1 MKQTNNAIKFLMAQ
15 YRAIFK
21 NANIA
26 MLAAIA
32 ASALAAGQ
40 AQAAKPF
47 TNTELGQ
54 LTGEE
59 GTITI
64 DGKGDGTSN
73 AYQKLTLSGAVAQS
87 SKLEGLTF
95 LIQSG
100 AATDNTIK
108 GTGADAAAIV
118 DLTGATITLD
128 GSETK
133 ANINLAVG
141 NADTNATT
149 LKVSEL
155 NVVKG
160 TLSTVASDS
169 VKNSIEAVNINVG
182 KETGGDADVT
192 VGKSGSVLASGKLT
206 INKNSTITIGDSAT
220 LTGGSII
227 VNDGKVNVSGAN
239 ASAVFGSATSSI
251 EIKSG
256 TIVDAATGSGKI
268 FGKNITLTNG
278 LIHSA
283 NKLTIEAAKDGKF
296 VANGG
301 EIKITDEKAITFKG
315 NAEIGDEV
323 KITLDGTTSHAI
335 EAAKDGKFVAN
346 GGEIKITDEKA
357 ITFKGNAEI
366 GDEVKITLDG
376 TTSHATNI
384 VSDASQA
391 SKLSLS
397 AKQYKVLTDGTQK
410 GTISLSGAASSISSE
425 LNFTDAK
432 VDLGPTASTG
442 LGILTA
448 GGQLGSGVT
457 IAGTDTVAKISGNEG
472 VFTAGDE
479 LDAQDKK
486 LTLAFETLT
495 VGSGDTV
502 TLKSGAGLEVSK
514 LLTVGSGAEK
524 ATLKVVKGGVTLN
537 GAGSVAAKT
546 INLEGAKNA
555 ADAKLDVTNGA
566 WEVKDLSL
574 TKGQATV
581 AKDGQLTLTGTLLG
595 KADSTMTVNGV
606 LSTVGDGKLN
616 FKDAAANSL
625 KVETGGTLKVDAGDI
640 LNDKKELDTN
650 ALKAA
655 ALSGAGV
662 VNIVAAKDYTMTQEE
677 FKNFRD
683 LLSGSFT
690 GTFNM
695 DFVKVE
701 APKEQVIT
709 TADIESQLA
718 TDAYNDKTLKTD
730 AQGISGNYSVGNIYV
745 DAESE
750 LNLKGDKA
758 GLVLNNASKGPGAG
772 YFVSKKSGSEVV
784 AGGVV
789 FDKAPTNL
797 TLVGEGKI
805 GTITSD
811 SDKKGVVVIGIA
823 DDKAPKAGHVTVV
836 AGSNI
841 GTSATQGV
849 SNVLLNEG
857 SSLTVESGSVF
868 TNNFNM
874 QEGTSAKVTG
884 DITTGALQVLGN
896 SLTANK
902 LIISDAGAA
911 AKNTIAGGANV
922 TLTELSL
929 GNNNALLV
937 GEDGTGVDGDLGSSA
952 KVYTGSLKMSSTGSS
967 IFVDPHYGTGAALF
981 ATDKITDTAGAE
993 KVVGKVAVG
1002 KNAAFG
1008 VGFASMDDFEKTLS
1022 PYMVAGGFSETGPV
1036 KNALV
1041 LNKQITVATGNG
1053 IAVDESLTKAD
1064 VGADEL
1070 KLGAGSALIVTQEAL
1085 AADGAVKFEGGSG
1098 KVTAAA
1104 DKSSLVIFAADITKK
1119 DTGKQIFGSGTTVD
1133 KNLVGQAAGGLLDVA
1148 FNDNGTITLTSNDK
1162 RLGEMRQHI
1171 SEPTTQ
1177 LFADYR
1183 DGKFAGAVDSLGY
1196 KFVYESLTAPG
1207 DAYKAVDVAA
1217 HAATYAGAQQAA
1229 VAAVTTM
1236 ADAMFGRVGA
1246 VGVEAATI
1254 AATGSQA
1261 NGGVWLTPMYKSVDS
1276 DGFGAQGGSYGAD
1289 VDLSGVAF
1297 GTDTVNGNM
1306 RFGAVFNIGSG
1317 DTEGK
1322 GLGNGLKDEFDYY
1335 GFGIYSAMGFGNF
1348 ALVGDASMTVISH
1361 EVEGLGLKGKADT
1374 TAVTMGLTGQ
1384 YTVATP
1390 MVDVT
1395 PHLGARFIRLNTDSY
1410 DLVSADGVL
1419 ATTDFDVQN
1428 VFSVPLGVT
1437 LSKAFVAGG
1446 WTLAPSADLTIAFN
1460 TGDTEAKSS
1469 NQFTGIK
1476 AYEYSTEVLDEVQ
1489 YGLTVGL
1496 GAQYGAFG
1504 TSFGI
1509 NYTGSDNTDAFG
1521 VNAYEYSTEV
1531 LDEVQYGL
1539 TVGLGAQYGAFGT
1552 SFGIN
1557 YTGSDNTDAFGVN
1570 AQCRYMF

>member
-1 MKQTNNAIKFLMAQ
+1 MNRFKFDKWDFMDPTKNN
-15 YRAIFK
+15 
-21 NANIA
+21 
-26 MLAAIA
+26 
-32 ASALAAGQ
+32 
-40 AQAAKPF
+40 
-47 TNTELGQ
+47 
-54 LTGEE
+54 
-59 GTITI
+59 I
-64 DGKGDGTSN
+64 DP
-73 AYQKLTLSGAVAQS
+73 
-87 SKLEGLTF
+87 
-95 LIQSG
+95 
-100 AATDNTIK
+100 
-108 GTGADAAAIV
+108 
-118 DLTGATITLD
+118 
-128 GSETK
+128 
-133 ANINLAVG
+133 INLAVG
-141 NADTNATT
+141 NAATNATT

-160 TLSTVASDS
+160 TLSTVASDA

-256 TIVDAATGSGKI
+256 SIVDAASASGKI
-268 FGKNITLTNG
+268 FGKTITLTDG

-301 EIKITDEKAITFKG
+301 EIKIANEKEITFKG
-315 NAEIGDEV
+315 NAEIGDKV
-323 KITLDGTTSHAI
+323 KITLEGDTSH
-335 EAAKDGKFVAN
+335 D
-346 GGEIKITDEKA
+346 IK
-357 ITFKGNAEI
+357 
-366 GDEVKITLDG
+366 V
-376 TTSHATNI
+376 
-384 VSDASQA
+384 VSDTNQA
-391 SKLSLS
+391 SKLSVS
-397 AKQYKVLTDGTQK
+397 VKQYQALTDTKQK
-410 GTISLSGAASSISSE
+410 GTITLSGAAAGSSE

-432 VDLGPTASTG
+432 IDLGPTASTG
-442 LGILTA
+442 LGILTN
-448 GGQLGSGVT
+448 GGKLGTSVT
-457 IAGTDTVAKISGNEG
+457 IADKTTVAKISGVEG
-472 VFTAGDE
+472 VFTAAND
-479 LDAQDKK
+479 LDAEDKK

-546 INLEGAKNA
+546 INLEGSAA
-555 ADAKLDVTNGA
+555 ADAELKVSNGA
-566 WEVKDLSL
+566 WEVKNLSL

-581 AKDGQLTLTGTLLG
+581 AKDGQLTVTGTLLG
-595 KADSTMTVNGV
+595 KDDSTMTVNGV
-606 LSTVGDGKLN
+606 LSTVGSGSLN
-616 FKDAAANSL
+616 FKEAAKDSL
-625 KVETGGTLKVDAGDI
+625 KVEAGGTLKVDAGDI
-640 LNDKKELDTN
+640 LKDDKTLNTD

-662 VNIVAAKDYTMTQEE
+662 VNVVAADGYTMTQKE
-677 FKNFRD
+677 FQAFRD
-683 LLSGSFT
+683 SLKASFT

-701 APKEQVIT
+701 APKDQVIT
-709 TADIESQLA
+709 TTDIESQLA

-730 AQGISGNYSVGNIYV
+730 DKGISGNYSVGNIYV
-745 DAESE
+745 EAESD
-750 LNLKGDKA
+750 LKLTGDKA

-772 YFVSKKSGSEVV
+772 YFVSKKSGTEVV

-805 GTITSD
+805 GSISTD
-811 SDKKGVVVIGIA
+811 SSNKGVVVIGIA

-836 AGSNI
+836 SGSNI

-849 SNVLLNEG
+849 TKVLLNEG

-874 QEGTSAKVTG
+874 QAGTSAQVNG
-884 DITTGALQVLGN
+884 DITTSALQVLGN

-902 LIISDAGAA
+902 LIISDANAA
-911 AKNTIAGGANV
+911 ADNTIAGGANV
-922 TLTELSL
+922 TLTELAL
-929 GNNNALLV
+929 GKNNALLV
-937 GEDGTGVDGDLGSSA
+937 GEDGSGEEGDLGSSA
-952 KVYTGSLKMSSTGSS
+952 KVYAGSLKLNATGSS
-967 IFVDPHYGTGAALF
+967 IFVDPQYGTGAALF
-981 ATDKITDTAGAE
+981 ATDKITDESGAE

-1022 PYMVAGGFSETGPV
+1022 PYMVAGGFSKTGPV

-1053 IAVDESLTKAD
+1053 IAVDENLTKAD
-1064 VGADEL
+1064 VVADEL
-1070 KLGAGSALIVTQEAL
+1070 KLGAGSALIVTQDAL

-1098 KVTAAA
+1098 KVTTAA
-1104 DKSSLVIFAADITKK
+1104 DKSSLVIFAADITKQ
-1119 DTGKQIFGSGTTVD
+1119 DTGKQIFGNGTQVD
-1133 KNLVGQAAGGLLDVA
+1133 SNLVGQAAGGLLDVA
-1148 FNDNGTITLTSNDK
+1148 FNTDGTITLTSNDK
-1162 RLGEMRQHI
+1162 RLGEMRQYI

-1207 DAYKAVDVAA
+1207 DAYKAVDIAA

-1229 VAAVTTM
+1229 VAAVITM

-1246 VGVEAATI
+1246 VGVEAASI

-1521 VNAYEYSTEV
+1521 VNA
-1531 LDEVQYGL
+1531 
-1539 TVGLGAQYGAFGT
+1539 
-1552 SFGIN
+1552 
-1557 YTGSDNTDAFGVN
+1557 
-1570 AQCRYMF
+1570 QCRYMF

>member
-1 MKQTNNAIKFLMAQ
+1 MAQ

-108 GTGADAAAIV
+108 GTGKDAASIV

-128 GSETK
+128 VDPKGSTAK
-133 ANINLAVG
+133 GDNNLAVG

-206 INKNSTITIGDSAT
+206 INKNSNITIGDSAT

-268 FGKNITLTNG
+268 FGKKITLTNG

-323 KITLDGTTSHAI
+323 KITLDGTTSHA
-335 EAAKDGKFVAN
+335 
-346 GGEIKITDEKA
+346 
-357 ITFKGNAEI
+357 
-366 GDEVKITLDG
+366 
-376 TTSHATNI
+376 TNI
-384 VSDASQA
+384 VSDADQA

-397 AKQYKVLTDGTQK
+397 TKQYKVLTDGTQK

-432 VDLGPTASTG
+432 IDLGPTASTG

-448 GGQLGSGVT
+448 KGQLGSDIT
-457 IAGTDTVAKISGNEG
+457 IAGTDTVAKISGVEG
-472 VFTAGDE
+472 VFTAGDD
-479 LDAQDKK
+479 LDAQDKN

-546 INLEGAKNA
+546 INLEGSAA
-555 ADAKLDVTNGA
+555 ADAQLKVSNGA

-581 AKDGQLTLTGTLLG
+581 AKDAQLTVTGTLLG

-616 FKDAAANSL
+616 FKEAADNSL
-625 KVETGGTLKVDAGDI
+625 KVEAGGTLKVDAGDI
-640 LNDKKELDTN
+640 LKEDKSLNTD

-662 VNIVAAKDYTMTQEE
+662 VNVVAADGYTMTQEE
-677 FKNFRD
+677 FRKFRD

-701 APKEQVIT
+701 APKDQVIT
-709 TADIESQLA
+709 TTQIESQLA

-730 AQGISGNYSVGNIYV
+730 DNGISGNYSVGNIYV

-805 GTITSD
+805 GSISTNSGN
-811 SDKKGVVVIGIA
+811 KGVVVIGIA
-823 DDKAPKAGHVTVV
+823 DDKAPKSGHVTVV
-836 AGSNI
+836 AGSSI
-841 GTSATQGV
+841 GTSDTQRV
-849 SNVLLNEG
+849 TNVLLNDG
-857 SSLTVESGSVF
+857 SSLIVESGSVF
-868 TNNFNM
+868 TNSFNM
-874 QEGTSAKVTG
+874 QEGTSARVTG

-902 LIISDAGAA
+902 LIISDAGTA
-911 AKNTIAGGANV
+911 AKNTIAGGVNV

-929 GNNNALLV
+929 GKNNALFV
-937 GEDGTGVDGDLGSSA
+937 GESGDGTPENLGSSA
-952 KVYTGSLKMSSTGSS
+952 KVYTGSLKMNATGSS
-967 IFVDPHYGTGAALF
+967 IFVDPNYGTGASLF
-981 ATDKITDTAGAE
+981 ATDNIGDNGSTVSGN
-993 KVVGKVAVG
+993 VGIG
-1002 KNAAFG
+1002 SNSAFG
-1008 VGFASMDDFEKTLS
+1008 VGFASMAEFEETLS
-1022 PYMVAGGFSETGPV
+1022 PYLTNNGGFDGEGAV

-1041 LNKQITVATGNG
+1041 LNKPVSIAAGHGITVDTQLTATDYDQKVSGN
-1053 IAVDESLTKAD
+1053 ALT
-1064 VGADEL
+1064 
-1070 KLGAGSALIVTQEAL
+1070 LGAGAALIVTNEAL
-1085 AADGAVKFEGGSG
+1085 VDAGAVQFANGAGKVEAADDG
-1098 KVTAAA
+1098 
-1104 DKSSLVIFAADITKK
+1104 SSLVIFAADVTKQ
-1119 DTGKQIFGSGTTVD
+1119 DSGKRVFGANTTVD
-1133 KNLVGQAAGGLLDVA
+1133 TALKGQAAGGLLDVA
-1148 FNDNGTITLTSNDK
+1148 FNADGTITLTSNDK

-1183 DGKFAGAVDSLGY
+1183 DGKFAGAVGSLGY

-1207 DAYKAVDVAA
+1207 DAYKAVDIAA

-1276 DGFGAQGGSYGAD
+1276 EGFGAQGGSYGAD

-1419 ATTDFDVQN
+1419 ANTDFDVQN

-1469 NQFTGIK
+1469 NHFTGIK

-1509 NYTGSDNTDAFG
+1509 NYTGSDNTD
-1521 VNAYEYSTEV
+1521 S
-1531 LDEVQYGL
+1531 
-1539 TVGLGAQYGAFGT
+1539 
-1552 SFGIN
+1552 
-1557 YTGSDNTDAFGVN
+1557 FGVN

>member
-40 AQAAKPF
+40 AQAAKNITAWNSSDLSGSVVIGDGDTF
-47 TNTELGQ
+47 EVVGGGKVANETGFQLILSSGSTASIKGNAAGAEFSIKGDATSSITLDANHENAGGDETNATLAIGGNSAANDVASVTVGSINNK
-54 LTGEE
+54 L
-59 GTITI
+59 GTITVT
-64 DGKGDGTSN
+64 G
-73 AYQKLTLSGAVAQS
+73 SGASAKS
-87 SKLEGLTF
+87 SL
-95 LIQSG
+95 
-100 AATDNTIK
+100 
-108 GTGADAAAIV
+108 
-118 DLTGATITLD
+118 
-128 GSETK
+128 
-133 ANINLAVG
+133 
-141 NADTNATT
+141 NA
-149 LKVSEL
+149 
-155 NVVKG
+155 G
-160 TLSTVASDS
+160 
-169 VKNSIEAVNINVG
+169 
-182 KETGGDADVT
+182 
-192 VGKSGSVLASGKLT
+192 T
-206 INKNSTITIGDSAT
+206 INIGVDSDTPDKALVNVAAFGSLNASSTLEVGEAGKITIGDNAAVTGSQINLNGGKVLFSGSVANTT
-220 LTGGSII
+220 LGSSDSTIEIDGASIENVDDSHGGSI
-227 VNDGKVNVSGAN
+227 VGDV
-239 ASAVFGSATSSI
+239 TLTT
-251 EIKSG
+251 G
-256 TIVDAATGSGKI
+256 TI
-268 FGKNITLTNG
+268 
-278 LIHSA
+278 H
-283 NKLTIEAAKDGKF
+283 AKHHMGINGKF
-296 VANGG
+296 NANGG
-301 EIKITDEKAITFKG
+301 EIKVAATKNLTLKGTANINEGATLSNSGNLIVTGKTTIADNATLTLGDNAVVQIT
-315 NAEIGDEV
+315 GD
-323 KITLDGTTSHAI
+323 DQGADD
-335 EAAKDGKFVAN
+335 AAK
-346 GGEIKITDEKA
+346 TS
-357 ITFKGNAEI
+357 
-366 GDEVKITLDG
+366 TL
-376 TTSHATNI
+376 
-384 VSDASQA
+384 
-391 SKLSLS
+391 
-397 AKQYKVLTDGTQK
+397 
-410 GTISLSGAASSISSE
+410 TISKATFGTLTNGQNQKIKASGAAGTHAVLS
-425 LNFTDAK
+425 FTDDKINLVDDGIIKSDALDDEK
-432 VDLGPTASTG
+432 VAIEGAGDFKIFANTMELKNANVNIDKLIVAGNNVTVG
-442 LGILTA
+442 TA
-448 GGQLGSGVT
+448 GSFEVKGGSKLEVGKSLT
-457 IAGTDTVAKISGNEG
+457 ID
-472 VFTAGDE
+472 
-479 LDAQDKK
+479 
-486 LTLAFETLT
+486 
-495 VGSGDTV
+495 GSGDNKLTITSGGL
-502 TLKSGAGLEVSK
+502 TLK
-514 LLTVGSGAEK
+514 
-524 ATLKVVKGGVTLN
+524 

-546 INLEGAKNA
+546 IDLAH
-555 ADAKLDVTNGA
+555 ADTISKST
-566 WEVKDLSL
+566 L
-574 TKGQATV
+574 TVESGEWTV
-581 AKDGQLTLTGTLLG
+581 NDLTLTSGTATVKKDGSLTVGSTL
-595 KADSTMTVNGV
+595 KALNTSTMTVNGV

-616 FKDAAANSL
+616 FKEAANNSL
-625 KVETGGTLKVDAGDI
+625 KVEAGGTLKLDAGDI
-640 LNDKKELDTN
+640 LTADKKLDKN

-662 VNIVAAKDYTMTQEE
+662 VNVVAAENYTMTQEE
-677 FKNFRD
+677 FQAFRD

-695 DFVKVE
+695 DFVQVE
-701 APKEQVIT
+701 VPQEQVIT
-709 TADIESQLA
+709 TTDIESQLA
-718 TDAYNDKTLKTD
+718 TKAYNEKTLKTND
-730 AQGISGNYSVGNIYV
+730 QGISGNYSVGNIYV
-745 DAESE
+745 DAKSD

-772 YFVSKKSGSEVV
+772 YFVSKNSDSEVV

-789 FDKAPTNL
+789 FDTATTNL
-797 TLVGEGKI
+797 TLAGKGKI

-811 SDKKGVVVIGIA
+811 SNKKGVVVIGIA
-823 DDKAPKAGHVTVV
+823 DENSLKPGHVTVV
-836 AGSNI
+836 SGSNI

-849 SNVLLNEG
+849 TKVLLNEG

-884 DITTGALQVLGN
+884 DITTDTLLVLGK
-896 SLTANK
+896 SLTANN
-902 LIISDAGAA
+902 LTLSNTSAGAEA
-911 AKNTIAGGANV
+911 NTIAGGANV
-922 TLTELSL
+922 TLD
-929 GNNNALLV
+929 ALTMGKNQSIHV
-937 GEDGTGVDGDLGSSA
+937 GEAGQAGDANDLGSNA
-952 KVYTGSLKMSSTGSS
+952 VVFTKSLKMDATSS
-967 IFVDPHYGTGAALF
+967 IFVDPNYGTGASLF
-981 ATDKITDTAGAE
+981 ATDKIGDNGST
-993 KVVGKVAVG
+993 VSGKVG
-1002 KNAAFG
+1002 IGSNSAFG
-1008 VGFASMDDFEKTLS
+1008 VGFASMAEFEETLS
-1022 PYMVAGGFSETGPV
+1022 PYLTNNGGFDGKGAV

-1041 LNKQITVATGNG
+1041 LNKPVS
-1053 IAVDESLTKAD
+1053 IAVDQGITVDS
-1064 VGADEL
+1064 EL
-1070 KLGAGSALIVTQEAL
+1070 KATELDTKVSGNALTLGAGAALIVTNDAL
-1085 AADGAVKFEGGSG
+1085 VDAGAVQFANGAGKVEAADDG
-1098 KVTAAA
+1098 
-1104 DKSSLVIFAADITKK
+1104 SSLVIFAADVTKQ
-1119 DTGKQIFGSGTTVD
+1119 DSGKRVFGANTTVD
-1133 KNLVGQAAGGLLDVA
+1133 TALKGQAAGGLLDVA
-1148 FNDNGTITLTSNDK
+1148 FNTNGTITLTNNDK

-1196 KFVYESLTAPG
+1196 KFVYKSLTAPG
-1207 DAYKAVDVAA
+1207 DAYKAVDIAA

-1446 WTLAPSADLTIAFN
+1446 WNLAPSADLTIAFN

-1509 NYTGSDNTDAFG
+1509 NYTGSDNTD
-1521 VNAYEYSTEV
+1521 S
-1531 LDEVQYGL
+1531 
-1539 TVGLGAQYGAFGT
+1539 
-1552 SFGIN
+1552 
-1557 YTGSDNTDAFGVN
+1557 FGVN

>member
-47 TNTELGQ
+47 TNTELGA

-59 GTITI
+59 GTITF
-64 DGKGDGTSN
+64 DGKGDGSSN
-73 AYQKLTLSGAVAQS
+73 KYEKLTLSGAVAQS

-108 GTGADAAAIV
+108 GTGKDAAAIV

-128 GSETK
+128 VDPEGSTGK
-133 ANINLAVG
+133 GDNNLAVG

-160 TLSTVASDS
+160 TLSTVDS
-169 VKNSIEAVNINVG
+169 TAVKNSIEAVNINVG

-192 VGKSGSVLASGKLT
+192 VGKSGNVLASGKLT

-220 LTGGSII
+220 LTGGKII
-227 VNDGKVNVSGAN
+227 VNDGKINVSGAN

-256 TIVDAATGSGKI
+256 TIVDAATASGKI
-268 FGKNITLTNG
+268 FGKTITLTNG

-283 NKLTIEAAKDGKF
+283 NKLTIEAAKGGKF

-301 EIKITDEKAITFKG
+301 EIKITDEKEITFKG
-315 NAEIGDEV
+315 HAEIGDNV
-323 KITLDGTTSHAI
+323 KLTLADKTSH
-335 EAAKDGKFVAN
+335 
-346 GGEIKITDEKA
+346 
-357 ITFKGNAEI
+357 
-366 GDEVKITLDG
+366 
-376 TTSHATNI
+376 TTKI
-384 VSDASQA
+384 VSDTNQS

-397 AKQYKVLTDGTQK
+397 TKQYKVLTDSTQK
-410 GTISLSGAASSISSE
+410 GTISLSGASTGSSE

-432 VDLGPTASTG
+432 IDLGPTASTG

-448 GGQLGSGVT
+448 GGKLGTSVT
-457 IAGTDTVAKISGNEG
+457 IADKTTVAKISGVEG
-472 VFTAGDE
+472 VFTAAND
-479 LDAQDKK
+479 LDAEDKN
-486 LTLAFETLT
+486 LTLSFETLT

-514 LLTVGSGAEK
+514 LLTIGSGAAK

-537 GAGSVAAKT
+537 GAGRVDAKT
-546 INLEGAKNA
+546 INLEGSAE
-555 ADAKLDVTNGA
+555 ADAKLDVTKGA

-574 TKGQATV
+574 TKGKAEV
-581 AKDGQLTLTGTLLG
+581 FKDGQLTVTGTLLG
-595 KADSTMTVNGV
+595 KNNSTMTVNGV

-616 FKDAAANSL
+616 FKEAADDSL
-625 KVETGGTLKVDAGDI
+625 KVEAGGTLKVDAGDI
-640 LNDKKELDTN
+640 LTANKKLDTN

-662 VNIVAAKDYTMTQEE
+662 VNVVAAGDYTMTQDE
-677 FKNFRD
+677 FREFRD

-695 DFVKVE
+695 DFVQVE
-701 APKEQVIT
+701 VPKEQVIT
-709 TADIESQLA
+709 TTQIEGQLA
-718 TDAYNDKTLKTD
+718 TQAYNEKTIKTD
-730 AQGISGNYSVGNIYV
+730 ANGISGNYSVGNIYV
-745 DAESE
+745 EADSD
-750 LNLKGDKA
+750 LNLKGGKA

-772 YFVSKKSGSEVV
+772 YFVSKKPGSEVV

-789 FDKAPTNL
+789 FDTASTNL

-805 GTITSD
+805 GTITSN

-823 DDKAPKAGHVTVV
+823 DEKSPKPGRVTVV
-836 AGSNI
+836 SGSNI

-874 QEGTSAKVTG
+874 QECTSAKVTG
-884 DITTGALQVLGN
+884 DITTDTLLVLGK
-896 SLTANK
+896 SLTANN
-902 LIISDAGAA
+902 LTLSNTSAGAEA
-911 AKNTIAGGANV
+911 NTIAGGANV
-922 TLTELSL
+922 TLD
-929 GNNNALLV
+929 ALTMGKNQSIHV
-937 GEDGTGVDGDLGSSA
+937 GEAGQAGDANDLGSNA
-952 KVYTGSLKMSSTGSS
+952 VVFTKSLKMDATSS
-967 IFVDPHYGTGAALF
+967 IFVDPNYGTGASLF
-981 ATDKITDTAGAE
+981 ATDKIGDNGST
-993 KVVGKVAVG
+993 VSGKVG
-1002 KNAAFG
+1002 IGSNSAFG
-1008 VGFASMDDFEKTLS
+1008 VGFASMAEFEETLS
-1022 PYMVAGGFSETGPV
+1022 PYLTNNGGFDKNGPV

-1041 LNKQITVATGNG
+1041 LNKPVTIDTDKGITV
-1053 IAVDESLTKAD
+1053 DS
-1064 VGADEL
+1064 EL
-1070 KLGAGSALIVTQEAL
+1070 KATELDTKVSGNALTLGAGAALIVTNDAL
-1085 AADGAVKFEGGSG
+1085 VDAGAVQFANGAG
-1098 KVTAAA
+1098 KVIAAA
-1104 DKSSLVIFAADITKK
+1104 DKSSLVIFAADVTKQ
-1119 DTGKQIFGSGTTVD
+1119 DSGKKVFGTGTTVD
-1133 KNLVGQAAGGLLDVA
+1133 TNLKGQAAGGLLDVA
-1148 FNDNGTITLTSNDK
+1148 FNTNGTITLTSNDK
-1162 RLGEMRQHI
+1162 RLGEMRQYI

-1183 DGKFAGAVDSLGY
+1183 DGKFAGAVGSLGY

-1207 DAYKAVDVAA
+1207 DAYKAVDIAA

-1509 NYTGSDNTDAFG
+1509 NYTGSDNTDAF
-1521 VNAYEYSTEV
+1521 S
-1531 LDEVQYGL
+1531 
-1539 TVGLGAQYGAFGT
+1539 
-1552 SFGIN
+1552 
-1557 YTGSDNTDAFGVN
+1557 VN

>member
-40 AQAAKPF
+40 AQAKPF

-64 DGKGDGTSN
+64 DGSGDGTSN
-73 AYQKLTLSGAVAQS
+73 KYEKLTLSGAVAQS

-128 GSETK
+128 VDPKGNTTK
-133 ANINLAVG
+133 DNNNLAVG
-141 NADTNATT
+141 KADTNATT

-160 TLSTVASDS
+160 TLSTVDS
-169 VKNSIEAVNINVG
+169 TTVKNSIEAVNINVG

-220 LTGGSII
+220 LTGGKII
-227 VNDGKVNVSGAN
+227 VNDGKINVSGAN

-256 TIVDAATGSGKI
+256 TIVDAASASGKV
-268 FGKNITLTNG
+268 FGKTITLTDG

-283 NKLTIEAAKDGKF
+283 NKLTIEAANDGEF
-296 VANGG
+296 NANGG
-301 EIKITDEKAITFKG
+301 EIKVDPTKDLTLKGTANINEGAKLSNSGTLVVTGKTTISDKATFALGDAGVVQIT
-315 NAEIGDEV
+315 GDANGA
-323 KITLDGTTSHAI
+323 DD
-335 EAAKDGKFVAN
+335 AAK
-346 GGEIKITDEKA
+346 TS
-357 ITFKGNAEI
+357 
-366 GDEVKITLDG
+366 TL
-376 TTSHATNI
+376 
-384 VSDASQA
+384 
-391 SKLSLS
+391 
-397 AKQYKVLTDGTQK
+397 
-410 GTISLSGAASSISSE
+410 TISKATFGTLTNGKNQKIKASGAAGTHAVLSFTDDKINLVDDGIIKSDALDSEKLAMEGDGDFKIFANTMELKKANVNINKLIVAGNNVTVGTAGAFEVKGGSKLEVGKSLTIDGSGANKLTITSGGLTLNGTPAVKLSPKTILLGASAVGNATLDVKKGDWTVTDLTLQSGTATIYSGATLNVAGVLTSSGDSLLTISS
-425 LNFTDAK
+425 
-432 VDLGPTASTG
+432 
-442 LGILTA
+442 
-448 GGQLGSGVT
+448 GG
-457 IAGTDTVAKISGNEG
+457 
-472 VFTAGDE
+472 
-479 LDAQDKK
+479 
-486 LTLAFETLT
+486 TLST
-495 VGSGDTV
+495 VGSGSLAYD
-502 TLKSGAGLEVSK
+502 KASADK
-514 LLTVGSGAEK
+514 LV
-524 ATLKVVKGGVTLN
+524 
-537 GAGSVAAKT
+537 VAA
-546 INLEGAKNA
+546 
-555 ADAKLDVTNGA
+555 
-566 WEVKDLSL
+566 
-574 TKGQATV
+574 
-581 AKDGQLTLTGTLLG
+581 
-595 KADSTMTVNGV
+595 
-606 LSTVGDGKLN
+606 
-616 FKDAAANSL
+616 
-625 KVETGGTLKVDAGDI
+625 GGTLKLDSIDI
-640 LNDKKELDTN
+640 LKSN
-650 ALKAA
+650 ALDENKVKAGA
-655 ALSGAGV
+655 ISGAGV
-662 VNIVAAKDYTMTQEE
+662 IVI
-677 FKNFRD
+677 
-683 LLSGSFT
+683 G
-690 GTFNM
+690 
-695 DFVKVE
+695 
-701 APKEQVIT
+701 
-709 TADIESQLA
+709 
-718 TDAYNDKTLKTD
+718 DKTTPAISRGEYEAFRKKFGKFSGVYKMNVDVGEIPEKLTPTDVLPQLETDSYNAKTLYAPAAGLSD
-730 AQGISGNYSVGNIYV
+730 NYSVGNV
-745 DAESE
+745 QVETD
-750 LNLKGDKA
+750 LDLKLTTAKGA
-758 GLVLNNASKGPGAG
+758 LTLNNASKDKGNGN
-772 YFVSKKSGSEVV
+772 FVSKQSGTDTEV
-784 AGGVV
+784 AGVNFGHA
-789 FDKAPTNL
+789 DNSL
-797 TLVGEGKI
+797 TLINKGDIGAITVAAGAAKGTVNVGYGEN
-805 GTITSD
+805 
-811 SDKKGVVVIGIA
+811 
-823 DDKAPKAGHVTVV
+823 AGNVTVKGTKEAP
-836 AGSNI
+836 AGI
-841 GTSATQGV
+841 GAAGTDAVKELNLSA
-849 SNVLLNEG
+849 G
-857 SSLTVESGSVF
+857 SSLVVEHGNVF

-874 QEGTSAKVTG
+874 LEGSSANVNG
-884 DITTGALQVLGN
+884 DITTSSLQVLGN
-896 SLTANK
+896 SLTANT
-902 LIISDAGAA
+902 LTLSDNGSTDPH
-911 AKNTIAGGANV
+911 KIAGGANV
-922 TLTELSL
+922 KLTGLTIGEAQ
-929 GNNNALLV
+929 GLV
-937 GEDGTGVDGDLGSSA
+937 VGQAGDGTPENLGSSA
-952 KVYTGSLKMSSTGSS
+952 KVYTSALKMNKTGSS
-967 IFVDPHYGTGAALF
+967 IFVDPDYGTGASLF
-981 ATDKITDTAGAE
+981 ATETITDAAGTAGNN
-993 KVVGKVAVG
+993 VSGKVG
-1002 KNAAFG
+1002 IGSNSAFG
-1008 VGFASMDDFEKTLS
+1008 VGFASMAEFEETLS
-1022 PYMVAGGFSETGPV
+1022 PYLTNKGGFDNNGPV

-1041 LNKQITVATGNG
+1041 LNKPVTIGADKGITVASDLKATELDTKISGNT
-1053 IAVDESLTKAD
+1053 LT
-1064 VGADEL
+1064 
-1070 KLGAGSALIVTQEAL
+1070 LGAGAALIVTNEAL
-1085 AADGAVKFEGGSG
+1085 APDGAVKFANGAGH
-1098 KVTAAA
+1098 VTAAN
-1104 DKSSLVIFAADITKK
+1104 DKSSLVIFAADVTKQNS
-1119 DTGKQIFGSGTTVD
+1119 GMRVFGANTTVD
-1133 KNLVGQAAGGLLDVA
+1133 TDLKGQAAGGLLNVA
-1148 FNDNGTITLTSNDK
+1148 FNDNGTITLTNNDK
-1162 RLGEMRQHI
+1162 RLDEMRQHI

-1183 DGKFAGAVDSLGY
+1183 DGKFADASGSLGY
-1196 KFVYESLTAPG
+1196 KFVYESLTKPG
-1207 DAYKAVDVAA
+1207 DAYKAVDIAA

-1509 NYTGSDNTDAFG
+1509 NYTGSDNTD
-1521 VNAYEYSTEV
+1521 S
-1531 LDEVQYGL
+1531 
-1539 TVGLGAQYGAFGT
+1539 
-1552 SFGIN
+1552 
-1557 YTGSDNTDAFGVN
+1557 FGVN

>member
-64 DGKGDGTSN
+64 DGSGDGASN
-73 AYQKLTLSGAVAQS
+73 KYQNLTLTGPVAQNA
-87 SKLEGLTF
+87 KFEGLTF

-100 AATDNTIK
+100 AATANTIK

-128 GSETK
+128 VDPKGSTIK
-133 ANINLAVG
+133 GNNNLAVG
-141 NADTNATT
+141 NDATNATT

-160 TLSTVASDS
+160 TLSTVASNS

-220 LTGGSII
+220 LTGGNII
-227 VNDGKVNVSGAN
+227 VNDGTINVSGAN

-256 TIVDAATGSGKI
+256 TIVDAASASGKV
-268 FGKNITLTNG
+268 FGKTITLTDG
-278 LIHSA
+278 VLESA
-283 NKLTIEAAKDGKF
+283 NKLTIEAAKDGEF
-296 VANGG
+296 NANGG
-301 EIKITDEKAITFKG
+301 EIKVAPNNSLTLKGTANINQGAKLSNSGTLVVTGKTTISDKATFALGDNGLVQIT
-315 NAEIGDEV
+315 GD
-323 KITLDGTTSHAI
+323 DQGADD
-335 EAAKDGKFVAN
+335 AAKTSTLT
-346 GGEIKITDEKA
+346 ISKA
-357 ITFKGNAEI
+357 TFGTLTKGA
-366 GDEVKITLDG
+366 
-376 TTSHATNI
+376 
-384 VSDASQA
+384 
-391 SKLSLS
+391 
-397 AKQYKVLTDGTQK
+397 TQK
-410 GTISLSGAASSISSE
+410 VKASGAAGTHAVLS
-425 LNFTDAK
+425 FTDDK
-432 VDLGPTASTG
+432 INLVDD
-442 LGILTA
+442 GIIKNDALDAEKLVIEGAGDFKIFADTMELKRANVNSDKLIVAGNNVTVGTA
-448 GGQLGSGVT
+448 GAFEVNGGSKLEVGKALTIDGSGANKLTITSGGLILNGTPAAALSPKTILLGAGSVGEATLDVKKGDWTVT
-457 IAGTDTVAKISGNEG
+457 DLTLQSGTANIFSGASLTVAGVLTSSGDSSLTISGG
-472 VFTAGDE
+472 G
-479 LDAQDKK
+479 
-486 LTLAFETLT
+486 TLST
-495 VGSGDTV
+495 VGSG
-502 TLKSGAGLEVSK
+502 
-514 LLTVGSGAEK
+514 
-524 ATLKVVKGGVTLN
+524 
-537 GAGSVAAKT
+537 
-546 INLEGAKNA
+546 
-555 ADAKLDVTNGA
+555 
-566 WEVKDLSL
+566 SL
-574 TKGQATV
+574 AY
-581 AKDGQLTLTGTLLG
+581 
-595 KADSTMTVNGV
+595 
-606 LSTVGDGKLN
+606 
-616 FKDAAANSL
+616 KDAAANKL
-625 KVETGGTLKVDAGDI
+625 VVEAGGTLKLDADDI
-640 LNDKKELDTN
+640 LKTN
-650 ALKAA
+650 ALNENLVKAGA
-655 ALSGAGV
+655 ISGAGV
-662 VNIVAAKDYTMTQEE
+662 IVIGDKTTSAISKDEFEAFTKKFGNFSGVYKMNVNVGTLPAKLT
-677 FKNFRD
+677 
-683 LLSGSFT
+683 
-690 GTFNM
+690 
-695 DFVKVE
+695 
-701 APKEQVIT
+701 PKDVLTNLE
-709 TADIESQLA
+709 
-718 TDAYNDKTLKTD
+718 TDAYNDSTLYIPAGDVAK
-730 AQGISGNYSVGNIYV
+730 GLSGNYSVGNV
-745 DAESE
+745 QVETDSE
-750 LNLKGDKA
+750 LKLITAKGALTLHKA
-758 GLVLNNASKGPGAG
+758 SADNGN
-772 YFVSKKSGSEVV
+772 FVSKQSGS
-784 AGGVV
+784 A
-789 FDKAPTNL
+789 
-797 TLVGEGKI
+797 
-805 GTITSD
+805 
-811 SDKKGVVVIGIA
+811 
-823 DDKAPKAGHVTVV
+823 TVV
-836 AGSNI
+836 AGVNFGEPANSLTLIGQGNI
-841 GTSATQGV
+841 GAITVATGAAKGIV
-849 SNVLLNEG
+849 NVGYGENAGNVTVKGTKDATAGIGAAGIDAVKELNLAVG
-857 SSLTVESGSVF
+857 SSLVVEHGDVF
-868 TNNFNM
+868 ANSFNM
-874 QEGTSAKVTG
+874 LEGTSAKVNG
-884 DITTGALQVLGN
+884 DITTSSLQVLGN
-896 SLTANK
+896 SLSANT
-902 LIISDAGAA
+902 LTLSDGGSPDPHQ
-911 AKNTIAGGANV
+911 IAGGANV
-922 TLTELSL
+922 TLTGLTI
-929 GNNNALLV
+929 GKNQALAV
-937 GEDGTGVDGDLGSSA
+937 GQAGDGTPDSLGSSA
-952 KVYTGSLKMSSTGSS
+952 KVYTGSLKMNATGSS
-967 IFVDPHYGTGAALF
+967 IFVDPNYGTGASLF
-981 ATDKITDTAGAE
+981 ATDKIGDNGST
-993 KVVGKVAVG
+993 VSGKVG
-1002 KNAAFG
+1002 IGSNSAFG
-1008 VGFASMDDFEKTLS
+1008 VGFASMAEFEETLS
-1022 PYMVAGGFSETGPV
+1022 PYLTNNGGFDKNGSV

-1041 LNKQITVATGNG
+1041 LNKPVTIGDDKGITV
-1053 IAVDESLTKAD
+1053 DS
-1064 VGADEL
+1064 EL
-1070 KLGAGSALIVTQEAL
+1070 KATELDTKVLGNTLTLGAGAALIVTKDAL
-1085 AADGAVKFEGGSG
+1085 ASDGAVKFAASSG
-1098 KVTAAA
+1098 KVEAA
-1104 DKSSLVIFAADITKK
+1104 DDGSSLVIFAADVTKQDSGK
-1119 DTGKQIFGSGTTVD
+1119 RVFGANTAVDTALK
-1133 KNLVGQAAGGLLDVA
+1133 GQAAGGLLDVT
-1148 FNDNGTITLTSNDK
+1148 FEQNGTITLKNNDK

-1183 DGKFAGAVDSLGY
+1183 DGKFAGAVGSLGY

-1207 DAYKAVDVAA
+1207 DAYKAVDIAA

-1289 VDLSGVAF
+1289 VNLSGVAF

-1509 NYTGSDNTDAFG
+1509 NYTGSDNTD
-1521 VNAYEYSTEV
+1521 S
-1531 LDEVQYGL
+1531 
-1539 TVGLGAQYGAFGT
+1539 
-1552 SFGIN
+1552 
-1557 YTGSDNTDAFGVN
+1557 FGVN

>member
-26 MLAAIA
+26 MVAAMA
-32 ASALAAGQ
+32 AAALAAGQ
-40 AQAAKPF
+40 AQAGALENAGLANIKSDA
-47 TNTELGQ
+47 
-54 LTGEE
+54 
-59 GTITI
+59 TITI
-64 DGKGDGTSN
+64 TGQSTDDGTGS
-73 AYQKLTLSGAVAQS
+73 KWESLTLADSA
-87 SKLEGLTF
+87 KLPEGVTGVKF
-95 LIQSG
+95 IVQSG
-100 AATDNTIK
+100 AANTLK
-108 GTGADAAAIV
+108 GTV
-118 DLTGATITLD
+118 DLTGASLNLSAGEKTAVNQAKLTVGEAGTAATVTLSDVTID
-128 GSETK
+128 
-133 ANINLAVG
+133 
-141 NADTNATT
+141 
-149 LKVSEL
+149 
-155 NVVKG
+155 KG
-160 TLSTVASDS
+160 TLEVGAASATVTNA
-169 VKNSIEAVNINVG
+169 VTAGSITLG
-182 KETGGDADVT
+182 KEGAAEGDAVLS
-192 VGKSGSVLASGKLT
+192 VLKSGSVAADTLT
-206 INKNSTITIGDSAT
+206 LNKGAALTIGDNAT
-220 LTGGSII
+220 VAGDNVI
-227 VNDGKVNVSGAN
+227 VNDGKVNIIGAG
-239 ASAVFGSATSSI
+239 ATAVFGSATSSI

-256 TIVDAATGSGKI
+256 TVADGTASGKI

-278 LIHSA
+278 LIHSD

-301 EIKITDEKAITFKG
+301 EIKITDAKDITFKG
-315 NAEIGDEV
+315 NAEIGDGV
-323 KITLDGTTSHAI
+323 KITLA
-335 EAAKDGKFVAN
+335 
-346 GGEIKITDEKA
+346 
-357 ITFKGNAEI
+357 
-366 GDEVKITLDG
+366 G

-384 VSDASQA
+384 VSDANQA

-397 AKQYKVLTDGTQK
+397 TKQYKVLTDGTQK
-410 GTISLSGAASSISSE
+410 GTISLSGVATGSSA

-432 VDLGPTASTG
+432 IDLGPTASTG
-442 LGILTA
+442 LGILT
-448 GGQLGSGVT
+448 GDGKLGTSVT
-457 IAGTDTVAKISGNEG
+457 IADKTTVAKISGVEG
-472 VFTAGDE
+472 VFTAAND
-479 LDAQDKK
+479 LDAEDKN
-486 LTLAFETLT
+486 LTLSFETLT

-537 GAGSVAAKT
+537 GAGSVATKT
-546 INLEGAKNA
+546 INLEGSAA
-555 ADAKLDVTNGA
+555 ADAQLKVSNGA

-581 AKDGQLTLTGTLLG
+581 AKDAQLTVTGTLLG

-616 FKDAAANSL
+616 FKEAADNSL
-625 KVETGGTLKVDAGDI
+625 KVEAGGTLKVDAGDI
-640 LNDKKELDTN
+640 LKDDKTLNVD

-662 VNIVAAKDYTMTQEE
+662 VNVVAADGYTMTQKE
-677 FKNFRD
+677 FQAFRD
-683 LLSGSFT
+683 ALKTSFT

-695 DFVKVE
+695 DFVQVE
-701 APKEQVIT
+701 VPKEQVIT
-709 TADIESQLA
+709 TTQIEGQLA
-718 TDAYNDKTLKTD
+718 TEAYNEKTLKTD

-750 LNLKGDKA
+750 LNLKGGKA

-789 FDKAPTNL
+789 FDTASTNL

-805 GTITSD
+805 GSISTD
-811 SDKKGVVVIGIA
+811 SGNKGVVVIGIA
-823 DDKAPKAGHVTVV
+823 DDKAPKAGNVTLVS
-836 AGSNI
+836 GSSI

-849 SNVLLNEG
+849 TKVLLNEG

-874 QEGTSAKVTG
+874 QEGTSATVTG

-902 LIISDAGAA
+902 LIISDAGKAA
-911 AKNTIAGGANV
+911 ENTIAGGANV

-937 GEDGTGVDGDLGSSA
+937 GEDGTGVDGDLGSLA
-952 KVYTGSLKMSSTGSS
+952 KVYTGSLKMSATGSS
-967 IFVDPHYGTGAALF
+967 IFVDPNYGAGAALF

-1008 VGFASMDDFEKTLS
+1008 VGFASMADFEKTLS
-1022 PYMVAGGFSETGPV
+1022 PYMVNGGFSETGPV

-1041 LNKQITVATGNG
+1041 LNKQITIGTGNG
-1053 IAVDESLTKAD
+1053 IAVDETLTNATYPTN
-1064 VGADEL
+1064 VGSNEL
-1070 KLGAGSALIVTQEAL
+1070 KLGSGSALIVTQEAL
-1085 AADGAVKFEGGSG
+1085 AADGAVKFENNAG
-1098 KVTAAA
+1098 KVIAAA
-1104 DKSSLVIFAADITKK
+1104 DKSSLVIFAADITKQ
-1119 DTGKQIFGSGTTVD
+1119 DTGKQIFGTGTTVD
-1133 KNLVGQAAGGLLDVA
+1133 QNLVGQAAGGLLDVA
-1148 FNDNGTITLTSNDK
+1148 FNADGTITLTSNDK

-1196 KFVYESLTAPG
+1196 KFVYESLTAPC
-1207 DAYKAVDVAA
+1207 DAYKAVDIAA

-1521 VNAYEYSTEV
+1521 VNA
-1531 LDEVQYGL
+1531 
-1539 TVGLGAQYGAFGT
+1539 
-1552 SFGIN
+1552 
-1557 YTGSDNTDAFGVN
+1557 
-1570 AQCRYMF
+1570 QCRYMF